1 MESKFNFTLK
11 DLIYIITIVLSV
23 AGTYFTLK
31 NDVNNLKE
39 QIGGHNLQLIEYKLD
54 LIDKQLNKIL
64 DALK

>member
-11 DLIYIITIVLSV
+11 DLIYIITLVLSL
-23 AGTYFTLK
+23 AGGYYTMKSRVDALEEK
-31 NDVNNLKE
+31 IKD
-39 QIGGHNLQLIEYKLD
+39 HNLELIEFKLD